1 MTAPPQGAGFDP
13 GLTQRYTG
21 ELRRIINR
29 DGSFNVRRRSG
40 QYHLYLHL
48 ISMSWPRFFLLA
60 LCSFIVV
67 SGLFADVYVLMGPDN
82 LAGADAGLSTIANAF
97 FFSTQ
102 TLTTVG
108 YGHIAPKGLWTS
120 MVAALE
126 GMTGVMGF
134 AVLTGVLFGRVS
146 RPSAR
151 IVFSDRMVV
160 APYGDGTSLQ
170 FRIANSRPNIL
181 MDLSAVVLL
190 MTVEKDSTTDQL
202 KRTYREL
209 ALERQNV
216 YFFPLTWTVVH
227 PITPDS
233 PLWQKTAEDLKDAQ
247 AEALILIRFFDDT
260 FSQNVN
266 ARYSYRHEEITWNAR
281 FEPAFHFD
289 HHGDMI
295 LDIAKIH
302 NVSPA

>member
-1 MTAPPQGAGFDP
+1 MT
-13 GLTQRYTG
+13 
-21 ELRRIINR
+21 
-29 DGSFNVRRRSG
+29 
-40 QYHLYLHL
+40 
-48 ISMSWPRFFLLA
+48 WPRFFLLA
-60 LCSFIVV
+60 LCSFVVV

-82 LAGADAGLSTIANAF
+82 LAGADAGMSTIANAF

-120 MVAALE
+120 LVAALE

-190 MTVEKDSTTDQL
+190 MTVEKDSNTDQL
-202 KRTYREL
+202 RRTYKEL
-209 ALERQNV
+209 VLERQNV
-216 YFFPLTWTVVH
+216 YFFPLTWTIVH

-233 PLWQKTAEDLKDAQ
+233 PLWQKTADDLKEAQ
-247 AEALILIRFFDDT
+247 AEALILIRCFDDT
-260 FSQNVN
+260 FSQNVT

-302 NVSPA
+302 NISPA

>member
-21 ELRRIINR
+21 EVRRIINR
-29 DGSFNVRRRSG
+29 DGSFNVHRRSG

-48 ISMSWPRFFLLA
+48 ISMTWPRFFLLA

-67 SGLFADVYVLMGPDN
+67 NGLFADVYVLLGPGN
-82 LAGADAGLSTIANAF
+82 LTGADAQMSQIVNAF

-108 YGHIAPKGLWTS
+108 YGHVAPNGFWTS
-120 MVAALE
+120 GVAALE
-126 GMTGVMGF
+126 AMTGVMGF
-134 AVLTGVLFGRVS
+134 AVLTGVLYGRVS
-146 RPSAR
+146 RPSGR
-151 IVFSDRMVV
+151 IVFSDRMIV

-170 FRIANSRPNIL
+170 FRIANPRPNIL
-181 MDLSAVVLL
+181 MDLSAVILL
-190 MTVEKDSTTDQL
+190 MTVEKDSTTDEL

-233 PLWQKTAEDLKDAQ
+233 PLWQKTAEDLKYAQ

-295 LDIAKIH
+295 LDLAKIH
-302 NVSPA
+302 NINPA